1 VTIQEAIEECRR
13 RWGDRAAV
21 CNDEV
26 SGKMLRAVGE
36 LHEGTFVIRGR
47 GATWEDALHEADGG
61 VRREAVSIGA

>member
-1 VTIQEAIEECRR
+1 
-13 RWGDRAAV
+13 
-21 CNDEV
+21 
-26 SGKMLRAVGE
+26 MLRAVGE